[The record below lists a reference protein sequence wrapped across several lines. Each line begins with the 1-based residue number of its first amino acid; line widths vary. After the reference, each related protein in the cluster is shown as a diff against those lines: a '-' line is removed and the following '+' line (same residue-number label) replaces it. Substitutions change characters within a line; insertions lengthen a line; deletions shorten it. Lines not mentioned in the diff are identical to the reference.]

1 MWWWLNGEAYLSDVT
16 VKLSTLD
23 EGLELPSGSSSTS
36 APWGPILEQ
45 RKRKMIQAYG

>member
-1 MWWWLNGEAYLSDVT
+1 MWWRLNGEADLSDVT

-23 EGLELPSGSSSTS
+23 DGLELPSGSSSTL
-36 APWGPILEQ
+36 APWDPILEQ